1 MQIITTLLLTLIFL
15 VSCQANIL
23 TSKAQRALHL
33 GTPPTPTP
41 IRQPSASTS
50 TCSTTAQLAE
60 PVHNL
65 QDLLSGCNYAGW
77 FEDNTGYQPDQS
89 YFGNYALLPWNTDLY
104 LGFGKARPGE
114 FNGSLFAKF
123 QNETLTAIY
132 QPSEQGFIDMTPD
145 YAESII
151 HFPGPDP
158 TDPAQSGGSQWDWGN
173 TYVYTPTVSSI
184 TKHRNLPNVI
194 HTWGEESTAEG
205 LYAAVSS
212 HQGDYKTWT
221 GEVFRSDDLGDSW
234 TRLANKDEGIGVYR
248 TYDIIDFNNALY
260 VIWND
265 WLNGPCGISRS
276 TDGGY
281 HWTRLS
287 DFSYLTNCRSR
298 LFVYNNQLLALKV
311 SQDGILAL
319 NSSGVVTSHAFPGF
333 QVQSWAYNPFAIDG
347 QDRLYMVTEDDRI
360 VRTTD
365 LDTWQTLVASDR
377 DFITLSYWPDQ
388 DAIIAGDRGLA
399 GRIWRLDPDASPV
412 TQPPAPVPSMMVAG
426 GDVVINW
433 DPATSLTYRIY
444 RNSQPEFIGPVQYF
458 HESAN
463 GNRWTDAG
471 VAQEVGAIYYQVRSQ
486 NTPGD
491 ISDVT
496 KTLGKFSFAIEP
508 GM

>member
-1 MQIITTLLLTLIFL
+1 M
-15 VSCQANIL
+15 
-23 TSKAQRALHL
+23 
-33 GTPPTPTP
+33 
-41 IRQPSASTS
+41 
-50 TCSTTAQLAE
+50 
-60 PVHNL
+60 
-65 QDLLSGCNYAGW
+65 
-77 FEDNTGYQPDQS
+77 
-89 YFGNYALLPWNTDLY
+89 LPWNTDLY

-399 GRIWRLDPDASPV
+399 GRIWRLNPDASPV